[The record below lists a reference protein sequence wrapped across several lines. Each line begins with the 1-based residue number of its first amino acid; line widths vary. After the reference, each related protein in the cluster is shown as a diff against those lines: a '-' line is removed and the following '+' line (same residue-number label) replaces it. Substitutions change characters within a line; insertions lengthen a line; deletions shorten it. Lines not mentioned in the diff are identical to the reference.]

1 MSKRSLNKYTILN
14 KRLNRDHIEKVLK
27 LDEVVKRKQAME
39 KINRKI
45 YA

>member
-1 MSKRSLNKYTILN
+1 MSKRSLNQNTILN

-27 LDEVVKRKQAME
+27 LDEVVKRKKALEQ
-39 KINRKI
+39 INRKI